1 MLMETREE
9 VSGDWRKLYNKEL
22 HDLYSS
28 PNIIRVIKS
37 RKIRRAEQ
45 IKINLETC
53 VEQTTCNTY
62 LTSSATKR
70 VDDLIISSTSVY
82 LRSLFNCLVQN

>member
-9 VSGDWRKLYNKEL
+9 VSGDWRKLYKKEL
-22 HDLYSS
+22 HNLYSS

-37 RKIRRAEQ
+37 RKIRRADQ

-53 VEQTTCNTY
+53 VKQTTFNTY
-62 LTSSATKR
+62 LTSSATAR

-82 LRSLFNCLVQN
+82 LRSLFNFLVQN